1 MYLHCYYLILE
12 LDFFFDGLRK
22 YTNKQT
28 NKEREKKAFNQINLL
43 IDYYQ
48 SFLFYLLIISC
59 NVA

>member
-1 MYLHCYYLILE
+1 MYLHYYYLILE
-12 LDFFFDGLRK
+12 LDFFKFDVLRK
-22 YTNKQT
+22 YTNKQ
-28 NKEREKKAFNQINLL
+28 REKKAFNQINLL

>member
-1 MYLHCYYLILE
+1 MYLHYYYLILE
-12 LDFFFDGLRK
+12 LDFFFDVLRK